1 MDKKIILITGATD
14 GIGKEATKN
23 LAKQGH
29 KIIIQGRNPEKIK
42 KVIEEIKSENKEAD
56 LDSAVA
62 DLLSFK
68 QMKIMCGELLKKYDH
83 LDVLVNNAGAVF
95 DVERK
100 LTEDG
105 EERTFQLNVYAPF
118 LLSHLLLPIIQKS
131 KSGRIVFEG
140 SSSHRVS
147 RQPDLNDMKCEKEY
161 DGQGNYNLSKLYLI
175 WIMRH
180 FDKYLKKKEYIM
192 LLQMLHILGW

>member
-1 MDKKIILITGATD
+1 MEKKIILITGATD
-14 GIGKEATKN
+14 GIGKEAVKI
-23 LAKQGH
+23 LAKEGH
-29 KIIIQGRNPEKIK
+29 KIILQGRNPEKIK
-42 KVIEEIKSENKEAD
+42 KVIEEIKTEIKDAD

-68 QMKIMCGELLKKYDH
+68 QIKTMCEELLKKYDH

-95 DVERK
+95 DVQRK

-105 EERTFQLNVYAPF
+105 EERTFQLNVYSPF

-140 SSSHRVS
+140 SAAHRAA
-147 RQPDLNDMKCEKEY
+147 RQPDFNDMKCEKEY
-161 DGQGNYNLSKLYLI
+161 GGQGN
-175 WIMRH
+175 
-180 FDKYLKKKEYIM
+180 
-192 LLQMLHILGW
+192 

>member
-1 MDKKIILITGATD
+1 MEKKIILITGATD
-14 GIGKEATKN
+14 GIGKEA
-23 LAKQGH
+23 AKILSKEGH

-42 KVIEEIKSENKEAD
+42 KVIEEIKSSNKDAD

-68 QMKIMCGELLKKYDH
+68 QIKVMCDVLLKKYDH
-83 LDVLVNNAGAVF
+83 LDVLLNNAGAVF

-100 LTEDG
+100 LKEDG

-131 KSGRIVFEG
+131 KSGRIIFEG
-140 SSSHRVS
+140 SASHKVARE
-147 RQPDLNDMKCEKEY
+147 PDFNDMKCEKEY
-161 DGQGNYNLSKLYLI
+161 GGQ
-175 WIMRH
+175 
-180 FDKYLKKKEYIM
+180 
-192 LLQMLHILGW
+192 